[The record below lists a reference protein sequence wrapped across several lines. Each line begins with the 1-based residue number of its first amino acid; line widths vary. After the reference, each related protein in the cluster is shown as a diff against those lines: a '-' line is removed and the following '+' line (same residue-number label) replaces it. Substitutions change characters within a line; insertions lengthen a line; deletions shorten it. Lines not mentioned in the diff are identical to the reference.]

1 MKREATKETTG
12 RRTRDPGAAPLF
24 LLLIGLFLVLVA
36 LVDRD
41 SVMGENATIAV
52 GPTTATSAG
61 DAVGEEEEDIL
72 THPIPDPSRLE
83 IPAIG
88 VSAKIVAVGLRHNGE
103 MEIPRGGRVGWYELG
118 PAPGNQGPA
127 VMVGHFDAARD
138 PAVFYHLKDLRPG
151 DEILVY
157 GSDGD
162 VATFEVDMIE
172 QVLKAELP
180 TERIWDYTPEA
191 VIRLV
196 TCGGEWD
203 RRTHHYLS
211 NVIAYGH
218 LVR

>member
-1 MKREATKETTG
+1 MKREAKKETTG
-12 RRTRDPGAAPLF
+12 RRTRDPGAAPLL
-24 LLLIGLFLVLVA
+24 LLLIGVFLVLVA

-52 GPTTATSAG
+52 AATTATSAG
-61 DAVGEEEEDIL
+61 GPVVEEEDEIL
-72 THPIPDPSRLE
+72 THPIPNPKWIE
-83 IPAIG
+83 VPAIG
-88 VSAKIVAVGLRHNGE
+88 VSAKVVPVGLLRNGE
-103 MEIPRGGRVGWYELG
+103 MEIPHSGDVGWYRLG
-118 PAPGNQGPA
+118 PVPGDPGPV
-127 VMVGHFDAARD
+127 VMVGHLDTHRD
-138 PAVFYHLKDLRPG
+138 PAVFYHLKELRPG
-151 DEILVY
+151 DEIRVY
-157 GSDGD
+157 GDDGD
-162 VATFEVDMIE
+162 MATFEVDMIE

-203 RRTHHYLS
+203 RYNYHYLS